1 MTKYFLRLLLL
12 IAAIIGVL
20 LLFEQ
25 LLPRSYD
32 FQQSVEIDSPNEE
45 IFPYL
50 NSLKKWPQWSQ
61 QFNMQVIDGLV
72 IKYSGTD
79 EGVGAAQTWT
89 TIRGPGKI
97 WISESN
103 PSKSITYLGG
113 EESFPPVT
121 STFLL
126 DPSADGKTLV
136 TWRSKGQLPRTP
148 LFGLMNV
155 ISVYETQMEYQYEKS
170 LAALKAL
177 VEQQN

>member
-32 FQQSVEIDSPNEE
+32 FQQSVEIDRPAEK

-61 QFNMQVIDGLV
+61 QFNMQKIEGLD
-72 IKYSGTD
+72 IKYSGTE

-89 TIRGPGKI
+89 EIRGSGKI
-97 WISESN
+97 WITESQ
-103 PSKSITYLGG
+103 PAEALTYEG
-113 EESFPPVT
+113 EFHNFPRMT
-121 STFLL
+121 STFTL
-126 DPSADGKTLV
+126 DSAGENKTIV
-136 TWRSKGQLPRTP
+136 TWRSTGQLPRTP
-148 LFGLMNV
+148 PYGLMAP
-155 ISVYETQMEYQYEKS
+155 IFKTHMEYEYEKS
-170 LAALKAL
+170 LTSLKELA
-177 VEQQN
+177 EQ

>member
-1 MTKYFLRLLLL
+1 MSKYFLRLLLL

-32 FQQSVEIDSPNEE
+32 FQQSVEINGPAEE

-89 TIRGPGKI
+89 EIRGSGKI
-97 WISESN
+97 WISESS
-103 PSKSITYLGG
+103 PSEALTYEG
-113 EESFPPVT
+113 EFHNFPKMT
-121 STFLL
+121 SGFTL
-126 DPSADGKTLV
+126 DSAGENKTLV
-136 TWRSKGQLPRTP
+136 TWRSAGQLPRTP
-148 LFGLMNV
+148 LYGLMAP
-155 ISVYETQMEYQYEKS
+155 IFSTQMGHEYEKS

-177 VEQQN
+177 VEQ